1 MTAGVI
7 GFLMCEL
14 SINHGL
20 TLRQLANE
28 LERACSISTNLN
40 LWLSRTSGRSIR
52 GRRAVKKVLAGGG
65 QNLQTKLGS
74 NEYPHSNEFI
84 RNTLRKFA
92 DVSNVVV
99 ILDNDPCHARAELV
113 FQEPEFAAAT
123 LLCLGPY
130 SPMLNAIE
138 NVFSVFKSAVKDFIT
153 QNHAEIIVVPPGA
166 TMKAHRQRFLI
177 EAAETLFPHAA
188 TAQLCAPCYRHT
200 FRFHVKVA
208 AIEDMPVGC

>member
-1 MTAGVI
+1 M
-7 GFLMCEL
+7 
-14 SINHGL
+14 
-20 TLRQLANE
+20 
-28 LERACSISTNLN
+28 
-40 LWLSRTSGRSIR
+40 
-52 GRRAVKKVLAGGG
+52 
-65 QNLQTKLGS
+65 
-74 NEYPHSNEFI
+74 
-84 RNTLRKFA
+84 
-92 DVSNVVV
+92 

-177 EAAETLFPHAA
+177 EAAETLFPMLRLRSCVHPA
-188 TAQLCAPCYRHT
+188 TGT